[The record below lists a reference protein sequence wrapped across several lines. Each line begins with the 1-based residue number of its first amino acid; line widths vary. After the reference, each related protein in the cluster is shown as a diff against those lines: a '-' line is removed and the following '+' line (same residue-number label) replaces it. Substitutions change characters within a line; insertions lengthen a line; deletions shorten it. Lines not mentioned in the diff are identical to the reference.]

1 MLSHH
6 YQNPGLPYQRENIVE
21 QKEYVGKSETLL
33 ITLHSAES
41 RPWCFG
47 FDGSQTMSDAPL
59 RPQRALRNDFGL
71 VTIGVSL
78 TLARPQKQRTTAKIC
93 ALRNECCIHKKL

>member
-41 RPWCFG
+41 CPWCFG
-47 FDGSQTMSDAPL
+47 FDGSQTMSDAPAATESFAKRL
-59 RPQRALRNDFGL
+59 WFSHDWCLFNTSKATETKNNCQDLC
-71 VTIGVSL
+71 VT
-78 TLARPQKQRTTAKIC
+78 
-93 ALRNECCIHKKL
+93 